1 MRKKSHCSIPSL
13 NPSHL
18 LVALAVARLVQPIAD
33 QSAAEE
39 PEHLLAVL
47 TDLLLFALE
56 AAGLEQGTH
65 DPLLGSAVLGHHDVL
80 ENRHVGEQA
89 DVLEGPGDA
98 PGGDLVG
105 VETEQRLTLEH
116 DVAGGRCDHSRD
128 HVEEG
133 GLPGP
138 VGAND
143 RDDLSLVDM
152 EVKIGECVETTEG
165 HAQVLNVEQTFA
177 HAGATPP
184 LAASSSSSF
193 ACAFN
198 HASCRN
204 SS

>member
-1 MRKKSHCSIPSL
+1 M
-13 NPSHL
+13 
-18 LVALAVARLVQPIAD
+18 
-33 QSAAEE
+33 
-39 PEHLLAVL
+39 L

-56 AAGLEQGTH
+56 AAGLEQGAH
-65 DPLLGSAVLGHHDVL
+65 NPLLGSAVLGHHDVL

-98 PGGDLVG
+98 SGGDLVG

-116 DVAGGRCDHSRD
+116 DVAGGRRDHPRD
-128 HVEEG
+128 HVEKG
-133 GLPGP
+133 GLPGA
-138 VGAND
+138 VGADD

-152 EVKIGECVETTEG
+152 EVEIGECVETTEG

-177 HAGATPP
+177 HAGATSP

-193 ACAFN
+193 ACAFS